1 MPRMALRGRAAVAA
15 SVAAVI
21 AFGLTMRGD
30 MRRTAAPD
38 PRARHSTA
46 GVATHDVTSDDTSQ
60 DDTRTVSIEER
71 ADALARAQVSLD
83 SHDALARDRSLDS
96 HDALV
101 RDSRDAPSM
110 VECRFAISDIG
121 GTTPK
126 FHCVLSTGIEVRVK
140 YGRGEELPAE
150 AAATRLL
157 AALGFGADHITM
169 VERLRCHGCP
179 KEPFYTMKIVEATRT
194 QRLYERV
201 LDDESHEDFTWV
213 AMERKFEATA
223 IEAPNQKGWAFYEL
237 DAVDPHRGGAP
248 RAHVD
253 ALRLLAVFLAHWDNK
268 ADNQRL
274 VCLSTPWPQ
283 GTPCREPFLLLQDV
297 GSTFGP
303 LRLDLEAWERSIIW
317 ADRATCTVS
326 MRHMPY
332 GGATFRPIRI
342 SEDGRQFLIKRL
354 GALSD
359 AHVTRLLSW
368 ARFDRHEGLFT
379 HPRPIEEWVRVFK
392 KRVQTLID
400 GPPCPA

>member
-1 MPRMALRGRAAVAA
+1 
-15 SVAAVI
+15 
-21 AFGLTMRGD
+21 
-30 MRRTAAPD
+30 
-38 PRARHSTA
+38 
-46 GVATHDVTSDDTSQ
+46 
-60 DDTRTVSIEER
+60 
-71 ADALARAQVSLD
+71 
-83 SHDALARDRSLDS
+83 
-96 HDALV
+96 
-101 RDSRDAPSM
+101 M

-359 AHVTRLLSW
+359 AHVTGLLSW

-379 HPRPIEEWVRVFK
+379 HPRPIAGVGSRFQEARADADRRPTLSGVGSQCSCRCTVSAD
-392 KRVQTLID
+392 RSVTVLVQVPRINRPTGSRDRLKVQLVAVDLDQHEVVVAIE
-400 GPPCPA
+400 